1 MTLHAHEADG
11 VHRIEHA
18 FTNFYLV
25 EDGAALTLVDA
36 GLPTSW
42 AELVAAV
49 VHLGRRLEQIEAVVL
64 THAHFDH
71 VGIAEKVR
79 TRLGVPVYVHE
90 NDVPLSRHPWR
101 HDHERH
107 RVRYLATQLQA
118 LPIVVALARNRAWL
132 APPVREVRRFGDDG
146 GRLPV
151 PGEPRVVFSPGHTL
165 GHCALHLPDRDVLI
179 AGDAVVMLD
188 PYTARRGPCIVAGAA
203 TADSERNLRTL
214 DALAET
220 GARTVLTGHGEPWT
234 DGIDAAVARARAAGP
249 A

>member
-25 EDGAALTLVDA
+25 EAGSALTLVDA

-42 AELVAAV
+42 TELETALD
-49 VHLGRRLEQIEAVVL
+49 HLGRRVDQIAAVVL

-71 VGIAEKVR
+71 VGIAEKAR
-79 TRLGVPVYVHE
+79 TELGVPVYVHE
-90 NDVPLSRHPWR
+90 NDVPLTRHPWR

-107 RVRYLATQLQA
+107 RVRYLATKPRA
-118 LPIVVALARNRAWL
+118 MPIVAALARNRAWL
-132 APPVREVRRFGDDG
+132 APPVREVRRFDG
-146 GRLPV
+146 AGTLPV
-151 PGEPRVVFSPGHTL
+151 PGEPQVVFSPGHTL
-165 GHCALHLPDRDVLI
+165 GHCALHFADRNVLI

-188 PYTARRGPCIVAGAA
+188 PYTARKGPCIVAGAA

-214 DALAET
+214 DALAAT
-220 GARTVLTGHGEPWT
+220 GAQTVLTGHGEPWT
-234 DGIDAAVARARAAGP
+234 GGIAAAVAHARVAGP